1 VVHQPFA
8 SRGGFIHRK
17 KFFQTCRENQD
28 ITRKKPHAILKLA
41 SVVTPS
47 ATVFPAMAPPALVDA
62 SHPIHPILQHNVAGS
77 SPETHVRVWFVTK
90 VKAQTLRA
98 VANRSSLEHRALPMD
113 RPVEYRRACDF
124 GILLEIGLNWSGFRD
139 LRRLVMKEL
148 VRYLLENL
156 YVDFQGEISL
166 DHVRQHLR
174 GDESKE
180 AKRLLQRLIED
191 KGVDELLIAL
201 ADILKDHIK
210 TGINE
215 TVLRE
220 QLTTYSDS

>member
-1 VVHQPFA
+1 
-8 SRGGFIHRK
+8 
-17 KFFQTCRENQD
+17 
-28 ITRKKPHAILKLA
+28 
-41 SVVTPS
+41 
-47 ATVFPAMAPPALVDA
+47 
-62 SHPIHPILQHNVAGS
+62 
-77 SPETHVRVWFVTK
+77 
-90 VKAQTLRA
+90 
-98 VANRSSLEHRALPMD
+98 
-113 RPVEYRRACDF
+113 
-124 GILLEIGLNWSGFRD
+124 
-139 LRRLVMKEL
+139 MKEL